1 MKLSPEDQR
10 LIHNLGSSK
19 FSKEGFLGTDN
30 RPLEGIITDDLR
42 TLEKTGVS
50 KELLVQALKDA
61 YQKARNAFGAEIE
74 IQKDVKAVFHESMG
88 RIPSPF
94 CKDGVFEKGEAVV
107 IDRTNNLSLIITSLG
122 INLIEKHDFF
132 QGRGCRFRID
142 PLVAI
147 KIFKLLE
154 SRKINRDNFILYFL

>member
-10 LIHNLGSSK
+10 LIHNLKPSK

-30 RPLEGIITDDLR
+30 RSFEEITTEDLR
-42 TLEKTGVS
+42 TLEKTGVP
-50 KELLVQALKDA
+50 KKLLVQALRDA
-61 YQKARNAFGAEIE
+61 YQKARNTFGAEVE
-74 IQKDVKAVFHESMG
+74 IKKNVKAVFHESMG

-94 CKDGVFEKGEAVV
+94 CKDGLFEKGEVVV
-107 IDRTNNLSLIITSLG
+107 IDSANNLSLVITSLG

-132 QGRGCRFRID
+132 QGKGCRFRID

-147 KIFKLLE
+147 KIFRLLPE
-154 SRKINRDNFILYFL
+154 T

>member
-10 LIHNLGSSK
+10 LIHNLKPSK

-30 RPLEGIITDDLR
+30 RSFEEITTEDLR
-42 TLEKTGVS
+42 TLEKTGVP

-61 YQKARNAFGAEIE
+61 YQKARNTFGAEVE
-74 IQKDVKAVFHESMG
+74 IKKNVKAVFHESMG

-94 CKDGVFEKGEAVV
+94 CKEGLFEKGEVVV
-107 IDRTNNLSLIITSLG
+107 IDSANNLSLVITSLG

-147 KIFKLLE
+147 KIFRLLPE
-154 SRKINRDNFILYFL
+154 T

>member
-10 LIHNLGSSK
+10 LIHNLKPSK

-30 RPLEGIITDDLR
+30 RSFAEITTEDLR
-42 TLEKTGVS
+42 TLEKTGVP
-50 KELLVQALKDA
+50 KELLVQALKDTF
-61 YQKARNAFGAEIE
+61 QKARNTFGAEVE
-74 IQKDVKAVFHESMG
+74 IKKNVKAVFHESMG

-94 CKDGVFEKGEAVV
+94 CKDGLFEKGEVVV
-107 IDRTNNLSLIITSLG
+107 IDSANNLSLVITSLG

-147 KIFKLLE
+147 KIFRLLPE
-154 SRKINRDNFILYFL
+154 T

>member
-154 SRKINRDNFILYFL
+154 SVDFLKK

>member
-1 MKLSPEDQR
+1 MKLSPQDQK
-10 LIHNLGSSK
+10 LIHNLEPSK
-19 FSKEGFLGTDN
+19 FSKEGFLGTDS
-30 RPLEGIITDDLR
+30 RSLQEIIDDDLR
-42 TLEKTGVS
+42 TLKKVGVS

-61 YQKARNAFGAEIE
+61 YQKAKETFGAEIE
-74 IQKDVKAVFHESMG
+74 IKKNVKAVFYESMG

-107 IDRTNNLSLIITSLG
+107 TDSANNLILVITSLG

-147 KIFKLLE
+147 KLFKLLLD
-154 SRKINRDNFILYFL
+154 K

>member
-10 LIHNLGSSK
+10 LIHNLGPSK
-19 FSKEGFLGTDN
+19 FSKEGFLGTDT
-30 RPLEGIITDDLR
+30 RSLQEIITDDLR
-42 TLEKTGVS
+42 TLDKTGVS

-61 YQKARNAFGAEIE
+61 YQKARNVFGAEVE
-74 IQKDVKAVFHESMG
+74 IKKDVKAVFHESMG

-94 CKDGVFEKGEAVV
+94 CKDGLFEKGEAVV
-107 IDRTNNLSLIITSLG
+107 TNSVNNLSLIITSLG

-147 KIFKLLE
+147 KIFKLLPG
-154 SRKINRDNFILYFL
+154 R